1 MDLGAALRRGNHR
14 REAREPLKAG
24 LELAEACAAA
34 GLAERARR
42 ELGATGARVPVREG
56 GRRADA
62 ERAADRRARRRGL
75 SNPQI
80 AQRLF
85 VTVKTVEMHLSRCYR
100 KLGIGS
106 RSALPQA
113 LATTSR

>member
-1 MDLGAALRRGNHR
+1 MREGAGVDDLTPSELRI
-14 REAREPLKAG
+14 A
-24 LELAEACAAA
+24 ELAAS
-34 GLAERARR
+34 
-42 ELGATGARVPVREG
+42 
-56 GRRADA
+56 
-62 ERAADRRARRRGL
+62 GL

-85 VTVKTVEMHLSRCYR
+85 VTVKTVEMHLSRGYR

-106 RSALPQA
+106 RGALPQA

>member
-1 MDLGAALRRGNHR
+1 M
-14 REAREPLKAG
+14 
-24 LELAEACAAA
+24 
-34 GLAERARR
+34 
-42 ELGATGARVPVREG
+42 REG
-56 GRRADA
+56 GDELTPSERRIA
-62 ERAADRRARRRGL
+62 ELAAEGL